1 MSAEQGLTIRVA
13 LHTVLEQYSPALN
26 RGAFALTVAR
36 GSTIRGVLKRLG
48 IKAPVES
55 LILVINHHVVEPGT
69 TLSDGDQLDI
79 IPAISGG

>member
-1 MSAEQGLTIRVA
+1 MGTEQGLTIRVA
-13 LHTVLEQYSPALN
+13 LHTVLEQYSPALE
-26 RGAFALTVAR
+26 RGAFTITVTR
-36 GSTIRGVLKRLG
+36 GATVRGVLDQLG

-69 TLSDGDQLDI
+69 TLCEGDQLDI